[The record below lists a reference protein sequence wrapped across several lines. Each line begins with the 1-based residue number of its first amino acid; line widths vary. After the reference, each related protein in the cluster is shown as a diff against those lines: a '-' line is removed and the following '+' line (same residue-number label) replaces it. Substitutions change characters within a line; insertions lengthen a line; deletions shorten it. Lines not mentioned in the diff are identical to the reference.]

1 MIKPSIKTI
10 TVRNLTTFL
19 VALSIVILGIVALNF
34 RYLSKEI
41 VEDKALSIAELVKA
55 GLTSHMKAE
64 IMDKR
69 DYFLKEL
76 QSLDEVEYLVVARSP
91 EVIEQFGFGPVP
103 ERMSYADTEKAFS
116 SKEPVF
122 TLDEWRLDPKIYA
135 AIPYVAS
142 KDGSLDCL
150 GCHNVKEGTVLGVV
164 CIELS
169 LTNYRSM
176 ALKFMLGIS
185 FIAIIFGF
193 LIVMNSS
200 KTIQHLIKEPLES
213 LIDKAQGA
221 YFERRPVSY
230 DDFDSFE
237 FECVA
242 KEINIFNDNIIHNQ
256 EIIKKKNEE
265 LVSLNFE
272 IEDTLKETIFTMGV
286 IEEKRSKETSNHTI
300 RVTKYCKLLAEK
312 LGLAE
317 KKIDILAAAAPL
329 HDIGKLGIP
338 DSVLM
343 KPGKLTDDE
352 YETMKSHPEIGF
364 AMLRHSER
372 DILKAAAI
380 IAYEHH
386 EKWDGSGYPRGVRG
400 EEIHIYGRIA
410 ALADVFDALSTKR
423 VYKESWSI
431 DDIKSVINGE
441 RGKHFD
447 PHLVDIFV
455 EHLDEFVEIRE
466 KYQS

>member
-1 MIKPSIKTI
+1 MTKPSIKTL

-19 VALSIVILGIVALNF
+19 VALSVVIIGIVALNF

-55 GLTSHMKAE
+55 GLTSHMKAG

-69 DYFLKEL
+69 GYFLKEL
-76 QSLDEVEYLVVARSP
+76 QSLDEVAFLTVVRSP
-91 EVIEQFGFGPVP
+91 EMIEQFGPGISTLRESFAEV
-103 ERMSYADTEKAFS
+103 DQAFS
-116 SKEPVF
+116 RKEAVF
-122 TLDEWRLDPKIYA
+122 TLDEWRKDPKIYA
-135 AIPYVAS
+135 AIPYLAS
-142 KDGSLDCL
+142 KQGELNCL
-150 GCHNVKEGTVLGVV
+150 GCHNVAEGTVLGVV
-164 CIELS
+164 CVELNLAS
-169 LTNYRSM
+169 YRFM
-176 ALKFMLGIS
+176 ALKFMAGIS
-185 FIAIIFGF
+185 LIAIIFGL
-193 LIVMNSS
+193 LIIVNSS
-200 KTIQHLIKEPLES
+200 KTIQHVITEPLES

-221 YFERRPVSY
+221 YFERRPVNY

-265 LVSLNFE
+265 LLSLNFE

-286 IEEKRSKETSNHTI
+286 IEESRSKETSNHTI
-300 RVTKYCKLLAEK
+300 RVRKYCRLLAEK
-312 LGLAE
+312 LGMSD
-317 KKIDILAAAAPL
+317 KKIDILAAASPL

-338 DSVLM
+338 DSILL
-343 KPGKLTDDE
+343 KPEKLTKGE

-386 EKWDGSGYPRGVRG
+386 EKWDGSGYPRGVKG
-400 EEIHIYGRIA
+400 KDIHIYGRIV

-431 DDIKSVINGE
+431 DDTKSVIKGE
-441 RGKHFD
+441 RGQHFD

-455 EHLDEFVEIRE
+455 ENIDGFVKIRDE
-466 KYQS
+466 YHT